1 MRQKIKILYLKKR
14 FYKVTNMSS
23 FMSPKEILE
32 EYEYTN
38 SYPSYED
45 MDGIWIWMGLFHEI
59 LS

>member
-1 MRQKIKILYLKKR
+1 
-14 FYKVTNMSS
+14 MSS

>member
-1 MRQKIKILYLKKR
+1 
-14 FYKVTNMSS
+14 MSS

-45 MDGIWIWMGLFHEI
+45 MDGIWKWMGLFHEI